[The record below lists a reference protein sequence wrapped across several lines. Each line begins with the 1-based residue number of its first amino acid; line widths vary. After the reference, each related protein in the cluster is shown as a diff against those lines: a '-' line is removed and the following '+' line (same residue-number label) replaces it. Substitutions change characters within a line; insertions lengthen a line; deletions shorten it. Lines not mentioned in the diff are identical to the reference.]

1 MEMLEFLLEDRCTGC
16 NKCYEICPQDVF
28 DAGAENSPP
37 IIARLDDC
45 HSCRQ
50 CALHCPVSAIH
61 VSLLNKPTPDIDRE
75 VIISSGRLTRY
86 AEWLGWKDGKPPAG
100 DRSYGRKL
108 REARGMAEPDPSD
121 RVRRQLHD
129 VQERNFL

>member
-1 MEMLEFLLEDRCTGC
+1 MLEFILEDRCTGC
-16 NKCYEICPQDVF
+16 NKCYDICPQDVF
-28 DAGAENSPP
+28 DLADEKNAPP
-37 IIARLDDC
+37 VIARLEDC

-50 CALHCPVSAIH
+50 CALHCAESAIH

-75 VIISSGRLTRY
+75 AVVLSGRLTRY
-86 AEWLGWKDGKPPAG
+86 AEWLGWKDGKPPPG
-100 DRSYGRKL
+100 DRGHGLKL
-108 REARGMAEPDPSD
+108 REARGTTEPDPSD